1 MRCFGEIHVGRAT
14 LTALLVACLV
24 VQCGCSRRP
33 AVVPVSGRVTLDG
46 KPLGF
51 GSVMI
56 QPAAGPAAR
65 STIGPDGTFTASTF
79 VPGDGAIVGPAAVRV
94 ACYEQQRPGAPPP
107 QGELALGKSL
117 VPEKYTQFETSGI
130 GVTITAGMAPL
141 EIELT
146 SKGRGGRP

>member
-1 MRCFGEIHVGRAT
+1 MRRCPDRRAVRVALFG
-14 LTALLVACLV
+14 ACLIGLLGHTG
-24 VQCGCSRRP
+24 CGRRP
-33 AVVPVSGRVTLDG
+33 ALALVSGRVTLDG
-46 KPLGF
+46 KPLEF

-65 STIGPDGTFTASTF
+65 STIAPDGSFTVGTFA
-79 VPGDGAIVGPAAVRV
+79 PGDGAIVGPATVRV

-117 VPEKYTQFETSGI
+117 IPGKYTQFETSGI
-130 GVTITAGMAPL
+130 SVMIAAGMAPL

-146 SKGRGGRP
+146 SGGNP